1 MAEGAVRAVLE
12 QLLVALGTPKNGEPR
27 RGALLVALTAGGAL
41 GGGLCTLTVA
51 ATGPLSRDLDPET
64 LGGGD
69 PGPGSG
75 AKELPDLSPPP
86 AEPHPG
92 VPVAI
97 PAPDQPRAPRGR
109 VPFLCQHRWERHVPK
124 AEPGAPLGTGGNQ
137 TEGAEPAL
145 HWAALQPPPP
155 EPGAAAA
162 AAGAAPAGGR
172 GLRGG
177 PGAAPGQRPRPPR
190 DPPRARTPPLP
201 SATLPVRPRGGPR
214 APPGP
219 PNPAGP
225 LSARGLGGLWP
236 GCDPPEPQKPPDPR
250 GCCEDEEEPVPP
262 DVTFGVR
269 WDPPEGDGDPQ
280 TSPKGDPK
288 TLLVFLFLRHRDPFG
303 GYDAGTRRLLLAQL
317 EPTLRL
323 GRPALARGLRA
334 LLHPLLGGLRRQ
346 HQAPPKSSAGG
357 GGRRRRRRKGPG
369 ATSARD
375 HPAVIKRRFTS
386 VLVVSGLSPALVWLW
401 KELTGVK
408 ADTPLPA
415 LLGLR
420 LEGLLPATLLPL
432 LLTMILFL
440 GPLIQLSMDCPWRWL
455 DGIRVALD
463 PRVWALCLGDVRWLR
478 NQVVAPLTEEL
489 VFRACMLPMLVP
501 CTGPGPAVLACPLFF
516 GVAHFHHVIE
526 QLRFRHGSVGS
537 IFMAAAFQ
545 FSYTAVFGAYTAFLF
560 LRTGHLAGPVLCH
573 SFCNSMGFPA
583 LGAALG
589 HPRRRAL
596 LPAYLLGV
604 LGFLLLLHPLT
615 EPAFFGARPPCRD
628 PPACS

>member
-1 MAEGAVRAVLE
+1 MAAPQPPGSPWA
-12 QLLVALGTPKNGEPR
+12 
-27 RGALLVALTAGGAL
+27 
-41 GGGLCTLTVA
+41 
-51 ATGPLSRDLDPET
+51 
-64 LGGGD
+64 
-69 PGPGSG
+69 GPGSG
-75 AKELPDLSPPP
+75 A
-86 AEPHPG
+86 A
-92 VPVAI
+92 
-97 PAPDQPRAPRGR
+97 
-109 VPFLCQHRWERHVPK
+109 
-124 AEPGAPLGTGGNQ
+124 PGAP
-137 TEGAEPAL
+137 GAARAGPC
-145 HWAALQPPPP
+145 WAAVL
-155 EPGAAAA
+155 GCLSLACSYV
-162 AAGAAPAGGR
+162 GSLYVWGS
-172 GLRGG
+172 
-177 PGAAPGQRPRPPR
+177 
-190 DPPRARTPPLP
+190 PLP
-201 SATLPVRPRGGPR
+201 
-214 APPGP
+214 
-219 PNPAGP
+219 
-225 LSARGLGGLWP
+225 
-236 GCDPPEPQKPPDPR
+236 
-250 GCCEDEEEPVPP
+250 
-262 DVTFGVR
+262 
-269 WDPPEGDGDPQ
+269 
-280 TSPKGDPK
+280 
-288 TLLVFLFLRHRDPFG
+288 
-303 GYDAGTRRLLLAQL
+303 
-317 EPTLRL
+317 
-323 GRPALARGLRA
+323 
-334 LLHPLLGGLRRQ
+334 
-346 HQAPPKSSAGG
+346 
-357 GGRRRRRRKGPG
+357 
-369 ATSARD
+369 RD
-375 HPAVIKRRFTS
+375 HPSVIKRRFTS

-420 LEGLLPATLLPL
+420 LEGLVPATLLPL

-615 EPAFFGARPPCRD
+615 EPAFFGARPPCRG